1 MPWPGMPSPQWQK
14 LSELYGCSFSDTFS
28 RVMKMQYR
36 LVLITAGASMPC
48 AHLRE
53 LEVPHFDIRRFFPAR
68 NIREVDC
75 RGKTAFSHS
84 DVWDD
89 FLGPEIFEARS
100 FVLEALAEASGTTFW
115 EPDGT
120 TVVCVI
126 LCKHGLHRSQAV
138 ARHIGNL
145 LVWQGCSVCVLNSA
159 MFDRRRN
166 SEYRAL
172 VKLGVII

>member
-1 MPWPGMPSPQWQK
+1 MLFSPQIVTMPCPGMQSPQWQK

-53 LEVPHFDIRRFFPAR
+53 LEVPHFDIRKFFPAR

-126 LCKHGLHRSQAV
+126 FVQTWTSPLSGCCPTHWKFACMARMLCVRIELCNVRS
-138 ARHIGNL
+138 
-145 LVWQGCSVCVLNSA
+145 
-159 MFDRRRN
+159 
-166 SEYRAL
+166 SEEL
-172 VKLGVII
+172 